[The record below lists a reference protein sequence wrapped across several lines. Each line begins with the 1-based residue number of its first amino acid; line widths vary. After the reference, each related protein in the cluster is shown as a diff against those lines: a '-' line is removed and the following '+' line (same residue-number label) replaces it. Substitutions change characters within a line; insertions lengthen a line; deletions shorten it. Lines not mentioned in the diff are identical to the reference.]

1 MYRVETKNCDSRAI
15 LLLLL
20 LLLAFCLLP
29 AQLDC
34 RTRSG
39 LGFLGML
46 ASRTRSGL
54 GFLGMLASRTRSGL
68 GLQCLLACW
77 TRSGLGVDSKNRVLT
92 ADSELT
98 GTRVPSLTSR
108 HYA

>member
-54 GFLGMLASRTRSGL
+54 GLPPGLVSTNNMVLDVELPAVNCSDVMGFLGFNFSHQICMGALHFTF
-68 GLQCLLACW
+68 
-77 TRSGLGVDSKNRVLT
+77 
-92 ADSELT
+92 
-98 GTRVPSLTSR
+98 TSR
-108 HYA
+108 MVSL